1 MLLLLGLGA
10 PDRARLVRGDEVRDH
25 EADEDA
31 EGEADVEAEEDLG
44 AEAQEREEDR
54 DRDPFRRIQRSEHG
68 YILGCPGNPTEEPR
82 MAAYV
87 IVDIDITDPL
97 RYEEYRKLA
106 GPTVMAHGGK
116 YVARGGKVTTLE
128 GDWRPGRIVVLE
140 FPTAEK
146 AKAWWDSADYRKA
159 RGIRHDC
166 ARSRM
171 IIVEGT

>member
-1 MLLLLGLGA
+1 VLLLLRLGA
-10 PDRARLVRGDEVRDH
+10 PDRARLVRRDEVRDH

-31 EGEADVEAEEDLG
+31 EGEAAVEAEEDLG

-54 DRDPFRRIQRSEHG
+54 DRDPFRRIQRSEHA
-68 YILGCPGNPTEEPR
+68 YILICPGNPTEER

-106 GPTVMAHGGK
+106 GPTVAAHGGK

-140 FPTAEK
+140 FPSAEK
-146 AKAWWDSADYRKA
+146 AKAWWDAADYRKA
-159 RGIRHDC
+159 RAIRHES
-166 ARSRM
+166 AKSRM
-171 IIVEGT
+171 IVVEGV